1 MKNLLYIAAL
11 GLLIV
16 GCSKPTIEDEG
27 FAITH
32 EEQSNVV
39 NSGTTTGTTTT
50 TASSTTTTQTAESDS
65 STNTT
70 AGTDV
75 SSSTVDPKSQE
86 EVDQENEV
94 QNCNNTY
101 LDYTETC
108 ADLNTDVT
116 FIHNRLG
123 VRNGHTLR
131 HDQQTY
137 INIYDVAKSRTN
149 DEFENVIGHL
159 PTIIED
165 NTESGSYSFAGTCGT
180 SWHDGSVI
188 ETEPIVGTLVHEW
201 GHVWHSQMNYCLQ
214 EEIRNAYDAQVA
226 AYEAGTGYPQLL
238 DNVGPKD
245 NPTMAF
251 TGRRPY
257 QLANEGEY
265 MACNIAAYFNSPQG
279 AGTIESR
286 QQLME
291 IDPVIFELISEMLN

>member
-11 GLLIV
+11 GLTII
-16 GCSKPTIEDEG
+16 GCSKPTMDDTDLYETTFQDP
-27 FAITH
+27 
-32 EEQSNVV
+32 
-39 NSGTTTGTTTT
+39 NSTTTTGTTTT
-50 TASSTTTTQTAESDS
+50 TPSTNTATTTTQGNPDTTTATS
-65 STNTT
+65 ST
-70 AGTDV
+70 V
-75 SSSTVDPKSQE
+75 STSGDSVDPKSQE
-86 EVDQENEV
+86 EIDQENEV
-94 QNCNNTY
+94 QNCDTIY

-131 HDQQTY
+131 HDQQNY
-137 INIYDVAKSRTN
+137 IDIYNVAKSRTN
-149 DEFENVIGHL
+149 AEFENVIGHL

-165 NTESGSYSFAGTCGT
+165 NTEAGSYSFAGTCGT

-265 MACNIAAYFNSPQG
+265 MACNIAAFFNSLQG

-291 IDPVIFELISEMLN
+291 VDPVIYELISELLN